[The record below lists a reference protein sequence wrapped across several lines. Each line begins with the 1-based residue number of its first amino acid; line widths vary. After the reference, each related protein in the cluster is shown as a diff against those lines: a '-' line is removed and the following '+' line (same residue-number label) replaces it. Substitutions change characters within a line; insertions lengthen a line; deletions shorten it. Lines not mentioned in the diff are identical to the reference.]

1 MTLEEALFSGS
12 FVIASGK
19 QSALSTE
26 KQAASGKS
34 PNSFKLVFNHY
45 R

>member
-1 MTLEEALFSGS
+1 MTLEEALFSRS

-19 QSALSTE
+19 QSALSEE
-26 KQAASGKS
+26 KLAEIGNS

>member
-1 MTLEEALFSGS
+1 MTLEESLFSGS

-19 QSALSTE
+19 QSAFSEE
-26 KQAASGKS
+26 KQAEFGNS